1 MRKNNRNARMVG
13 WVILGTVFAISNRQ
27 ICIAAEKTGI
37 LEKAVSVDEAGNLS
51 YIPNDFIEENL
62 MQEISFFQDAILS
75 SCYTYDM
82 EINKDRLSLRLIS
95 LDSGE
100 LLYEKEMQV
109 ENSYAVTIQVCGEQ
123 IVVSDAQA
131 GKIFV
136 LDENLNETKTYEIH
150 GDNIYVNATLT
161 EAYCLT
167 YSDGIHKVNLETGE
181 EQILLENTSGLYAY
195 SFEKDN
201 LSLRFTDLSGSG
213 KKECYAGLNMET
225 GELELWE
232 IEESFQSFEYVD
244 GTWAGELI
252 SENSSYVIGT
262 KKEPYQFSTEFS
274 YPTMQYNGDSEQ
286 LLFMTTD
293 LKGIQEMYA
302 YASDGTFLSSFSME
316 NLKGTL
322 TMRLLWSETENGYY
336 LLLIDDTG
344 HDQLY
349 FWDFSNSA
357 EGENLTLISSYEEEL
372 VGGEILEQTYY
383 ERAET
388 LSETYGVTIKIADQ
402 CQTEYN
408 DKYAMQECDVTKVS
422 TGLDVLEKAFSS
434 YPEGFFQQLYYG
446 IYRKIEIDLMGTI
459 SNKEDI
465 EGYAPT
471 AFVQQSDGKITMVLN
486 INESAEILEQNFYH
500 ESSHIIDKVLEND
513 AFYREDALYAEETWW
528 SFNPAEFIELNPAY
542 GGYFESYEMMPMEY
556 YEELFTSCFVI
567 DYGKTFSTEDRAT
580 IFEQAMLGAAQIF
593 SNERFPVVFS
603 KLEYYCQCIRDCF
616 DTTGWPEYTKW
627 EATLNNAR

>member
-1 MRKNNRNARMVG
+1 MVG

>member
-1 MRKNNRNARMVG
+1 MVG
-13 WVILGTVFAISNRQ
+13 WVILGTVFAISNSQ

-244 GTWAGELI
+244 GTWVGELI

-357 EGENLTLISSYEEEL
+357 EGENLTLISSYEEES

-446 IYRKIEIDLMGTI
+446 IYRKIEINLMGTI

-471 AFVQQSDGKITMVLN
+471 AFVQQSDGKITVVLN

-603 KLEYYCQCIRDCF
+603 KLEYYCQCIRECF

>member
-13 WVILGTVFAISNRQ
+13 WVILGTVFAISNSQ

-244 GTWAGELI
+244 GTWVGELI

-357 EGENLTLISSYEEEL
+357 EGENLTLISSYEEES

-446 IYRKIEIDLMGTI
+446 IYRKIEINLMGTI

-471 AFVQQSDGKITMVLN
+471 AFVQQSDGKITVVLN

-603 KLEYYCQCIRDCF
+603 KLEYYCQCIRECF